1 MKKLMMIA
9 IMVTGLFLTLSS
21 ASYAVT
27 LLSLNG
33 NDYEIT
39 AFCRNDAGD
48 YCSQGDVKHDAFTF
62 EDDDNFIVD
71 SFGGGVVGVG
81 GSGSF
86 NEDGLSFTASYEVI
100 TENSLDKYT
109 FDVKGINLIDTI
121 IIGQMNVTY
130 SQFSISGY
138 DKQDETKAFF
148 FGTKK

>member
-9 IMVTGLFLTLSS
+9 IMVTGLFLTLYS

-27 LLSLNG
+27 PLSLNG
-33 NDYEIT
+33 NDYQIT
-39 AFCRNDAGD
+39 AFCRDDAGD
-48 YCSQGDVKHDAFTF
+48 YCSKGDVKHDAFTF
-62 EDDDNFIVD
+62 EDDKFIVD

-81 GSGSF
+81 GSGAF

-121 IIGQMNVTY
+121 IIGQMDVTY
-130 SQFSISGY
+130 YQLSISGY

-148 FGTKK
+148 FGRKK